1 MDPNKALE
9 NILSGDKVH
18 DHVEALCEWLVRLEG
33 FAPHE
38 QNVPEECAAFVAEHC
53 AKHYPHIARADLR
66 VRADKTGLWTAP
78 PGGHWISLA
87 LWIDLLRVEAD
98 EESST

>member
-1 MDPNKALE
+1 MDPNTALE
-9 NILSGDKVH
+9 NILSGHEVH
-18 DHVEALCEWLVRLEG
+18 DHVMALGQWLARQG

-38 QNVPEECAAFVAEHC
+38 QTVPEACAAFVAEHC
-53 AKHYPHIARADLR
+53 AKHYPHFARTDIR

-78 PGGHWISLA
+78 PDGHWISLA
-87 LWIDLLRVEAD
+87 LWIDLLRVDAD